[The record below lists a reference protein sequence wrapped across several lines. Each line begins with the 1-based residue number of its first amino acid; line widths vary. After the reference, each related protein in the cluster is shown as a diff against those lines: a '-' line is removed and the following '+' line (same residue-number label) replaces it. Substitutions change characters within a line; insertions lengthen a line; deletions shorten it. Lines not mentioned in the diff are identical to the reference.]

1 MFEGFPGGSVYKE
14 SIRNA
19 GDWDL
24 IPGLERSPE
33 EGSGNPPQFYY
44 LGNPKARGAWGATV
58 HWVTRVGHNLV
69 TKPSPLL
76 PI

>member
-14 SIRNA
+14 SICNA
-19 GDWDL
+19 GDLNL

-44 LGNPKARGAWGATV
+44 LGNPEDRGDWGARV
-58 HWVTRVGHNLV
+58 HWVTKVGHNLV
-69 TKPSPLL
+69 TKSPPLL